1 MIVSVD
7 KILGYR
13 VLVKPKEEQVSQS
26 GLITE
31 IEQIKTDGK
40 IKNSTI
46 VDVVGV
52 AECVYEV
59 KPGDTVVIQDFA
71 GDEVQHNGELHYL
84 VDVLDILGILED

>member
-1 MIVSVD
+1 MVVQVD
-7 KILGYR
+7 KLLGYR
-13 VLVKPKEEQVSQS
+13 VLVKPTEDAVSES

-59 KPGDTVVIQDFA
+59 KPGDRVVIQDFA
-71 GDEVQHNGELHYL
+71 GDEVRHNGELHYV
-84 VDVLDILGILED
+84 VDVLDILGILEG